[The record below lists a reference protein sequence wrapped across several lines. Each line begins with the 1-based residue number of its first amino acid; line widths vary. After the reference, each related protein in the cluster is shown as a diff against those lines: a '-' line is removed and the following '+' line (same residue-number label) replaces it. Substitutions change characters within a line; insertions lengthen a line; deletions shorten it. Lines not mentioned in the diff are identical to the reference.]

1 MGGVTLKLPPGVDG
15 LDYDAGFSIWINL
28 TDEVEESV
36 KRLSIN
42 FRVGCSAGICSLSA
56 AL

>member
-42 FRVGCSAGICSLSA
+42 FLVDCSAGICSLSA